1 MVFSQQMV
9 VKREEM
15 HASVYAWAR
24 SGVARRYW
32 GVAGQITLS
41 FRLFSP
47 SPHNFRWWYRPRPG
61 KCRQSHVRPLPHH
74 IHYSTTSTPLP
85 PTLQARTLEYQPL
98 TQLLFYPQGCYI
110 AAERRI
116 LATAYNGKSYTFTS
130 LTTRNT
136 LTSKYLN
143 FDVSGISI
151 PSATNLLPLSP
162 GPKSKPIKATPY

>member
-1 MVFSQQMV
+1 MLLGKSHFPFAYFHLPLTTSD
-9 VKREEM
+9 
-15 HASVYAWAR
+15 
-24 SGVARRYW
+24 GD
-32 GVAGQITLS
+32 TD
-41 FRLFSP
+41 P
-47 SPHNFRWWYRPRPG
+47 DPG
-61 KCRQSHVRPLPHH
+61 NVGNPMYTDFRPLPHH

-143 FDVSGISI
+143 LDVSGISI